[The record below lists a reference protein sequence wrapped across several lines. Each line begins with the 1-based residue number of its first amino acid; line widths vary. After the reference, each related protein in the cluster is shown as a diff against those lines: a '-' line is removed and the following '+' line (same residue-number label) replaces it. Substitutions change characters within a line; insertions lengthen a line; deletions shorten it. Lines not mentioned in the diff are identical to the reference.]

1 MFSVVPRIL
10 SLSVVL
16 ITEAPSHSLPL
27 VFCVFPGLLFTV
39 HGFLDRGVH
48 MSFCL
53 LGAVT
58 SISVPD
64 GMPLNARRMDA
75 STGRVPTYSGGTN
88 GAW

>member
-1 MFSVVPRIL
+1 MFSVVPRKL

-16 ITEAPSHSLPL
+16 IAEAPSHSLPL
-27 VFCVFPGLLFTV
+27 VFCVFPGLLFPV

-53 LGAVT
+53 LGAIT

-64 GMPLNARRMDA
+64 GMPLDARE
-75 STGRVPTYSGGTN
+75 SGC
-88 GAW
+88 